1 MSGSTSRR
9 MLALVS
15 GLTLLCVAAADVAA
29 QQYPNKPIRI
39 LVGQALGGGTDLL
52 ARVVAD
58 KLRDSLKQPVL
69 IDNKAGAAGMIASKL
84 AAEASPDGYT
94 LLAAGMSSTVSPSLY
109 QAVPYDAVN
118 GLQAIAP
125 LMSFPFA
132 IVVNNKVPAN
142 NLKEFIEFV
151 KKNAA
156 GLNVASAGATT
167 TVTAELFSQMV
178 GTKFTFIPFNGS
190 APAIVSVIG
199 GDSHAMFSD
208 LPSAMQHVKSGAI
221 RAIATSGD
229 KRSLQAPD
237 IPTAREAGMPEFVVS
252 SWYGMFAPA
261 KTPTDIVNLLNVQ
274 FRAIVMQPD
283 VIPRLAGMGGEPF
296 TDTVEGFS
304 RVYQGDLAR
313 WKRVIVQGK
322 IPLL

>member
-1 MSGSTSRR
+1 MPATPCR
-9 MLALVS
+9 MKLALAFA
-15 GLTLLCVAAADVAA
+15 LLLQVVAATEAVA
-29 QQYPNKPIRI
+29 QQYPGKPIRI
-39 LVGQALGGGTDLL
+39 LVGQAVGGGTDLL

-69 IDNKAGAAGMIASKL
+69 IDNKPGAAGMIASKL

-190 APAIVSVIG
+190 APAIVSVIS

-208 LPSAMQHVKSGAI
+208 LPSAMQHVKSGAL

-229 KRSLQAPD
+229 KRSAQAPD
-237 IPTAREAGMPEFVVS
+237 IPTAREAGMPDFVVS

-261 KTPTDIVNLLNVQ
+261 RTPTDIVTLLNAQ
-274 FRAIVMQPD
+274 FRSIVMQPD

>member
-1 MSGSTSRR
+1 MRTLISG
-9 MLALVS
+9 LALLACA
-15 GLTLLCVAAADVAA
+15 GVAHA
-29 QQYPNKPIRI
+29 QAWPAKPIRLI
-39 LVGQALGGGTDLL
+39 VAFPPGGSTDIVARLVSQKLGERLGQQVVVDNRGGAGGTIGTEIA
-52 ARVVAD
+52 AR
-58 KLRDSLKQPVL
+58 S
-69 IDNKAGAAGMIASKL
+69 N
-84 AAEASPDGYT
+84 PDGYT
-94 LLAAGMSSTVSPSLY
+94 LTMGTTSTHVIAAGVYSKLRYDPIRDFAPITLV
-109 QAVPYDAVN
+109 ATTPY
-118 GLQAIAP
+118 L
-125 LMSFPFA
+125 L
-132 IVVNNKVPAN
+132 VVNPGVPAN

-190 APAIVSVIG
+190 APAIVSVIS

-229 KRSLQAPD
+229 KRSAQAPD
-237 IPTAREAGMPEFVVS
+237 IPTAREAGMPDFVVS

-261 KTPTDIVNLLNVQ
+261 RTPTDIVTLLNAQ
-274 FRAIVMQPD
+274 FRSIVMQPD